1 MPTVLRF
8 KGFRVVIYTNDH
20 WPPHVHVIGAG
31 REARIALGGVGQRPS
46 IVTNE
51 GVSRREL
58 AAALVEIDRNR
69 ELLIERWREI
79 HGDA

>member
-8 KGFRVVIYTNDH
+8 RGLRVVIYANDH
-20 WPPHVHVIGAG
+20 WPPYAHVIGAG
-31 REARIALGGVGQRPS
+31 REAGIALGAEGEPPY

-51 GVSRREL
+51 GLSRREL

>member
-8 KGFRVVIYTNDH
+8 KGLRIVIYSNDH
-20 WPPHVHVIGAG
+20 WPPHVHVIAAG

-51 GVSRREL
+51 GLSRREL

-69 ELLIERWREI
+69 ELLIGRWREI

>member
-20 WPPHVHVIGAG
+20 WPPHIHVIGAG
-31 REARIALGGVGQRPS
+31 REARIALGGVGQWPS

-51 GVSRREL
+51 GLSRREL

>member
-8 KGFRVVIYTNDH
+8 NGLRIVIYTNDH

-31 REARIALGGVGQRPS
+31 REAKIALGGMGQRPS

-51 GVSRREL
+51 GLSRGEL
-58 AAALVEIDRNR
+58 TAALTEIDLNG
-69 ELLIERWREI
+69 ELLIRRWREI